1 MPSPTRIVLSSMREH
16 GVRYLLMGGQA
27 CILYGA
33 AEFSRDTDI
42 AVLAEPENLE
52 RLRGALT
59 GLQAHVL
66 AVPPFEAQ
74 YLERGHAVHFECG
87 PASAA
92 PGMRVDVMASM
103 RNVPPFA
110 ECWTRRSTY
119 ELDDLGP
126 VEVLGLEDLVNCK
139 KTRRDK
145 DWPMIR
151 RLVERHYL
159 DPALEPTPE
168 RFGFWLRELRT
179 PVLLTECVARARG
192 GPAELVAALRDATAT
207 REAVARA
214 AAGDSEAGIASALET
229 EERRE
234 RAADEAYWQPRIREL
249 EALRH
254 ALRRARSAS
263 TEDDVSDATVDRID
277 DPRHQP
283 PQRPKG
289 RGR

>member
-33 AEFSRDTDI
+33 AEFSRDTDL
-42 AVLAEPENLE
+42 AVLADPENLE
-52 RLRGALT
+52 RLQGALA

-66 AVPPFEAQ
+66 AVPPFEVQ

-87 PASAA
+87 PASSA
-92 PGMRVDVMASM
+92 PGMRVDVMARM

-119 ELDDLGP
+119 VLDDLGE
-126 VEVLGLEDLVNCK
+126 VELLGLEDLVNCK
-139 KTRRDK
+139 KTQRDK

-159 DPALEPTPE
+159 DPDLEPTPE
-168 RFGFWLRELRT
+168 RFRFWLRELRT
-179 PVLLTECVARARG
+179 PVLLAECVARARG
-192 GPAELVAALRDATAT
+192 APGEIDAVLHGVAAQREATA
-207 REAVARA
+207 RA
-214 AAGDSEAGIASALET
+214 LEGRSELEIGSALEE

-234 RAADEAYWQPRIREL
+234 RTADEAYWQPRIKEL
-249 EALRH
+249 EALRF
-254 ALRRARSAS
+254 ALRRES
-263 TEDDVSDATVDRID
+263 
-277 DPRHQP
+277 
-283 PQRPKG
+283 G
-289 RGR
+289 R